1 MVSLLNNERAIVGLS
16 PLVENYSLEIS
27 AGIHSLD
34 MSVNNFL
41 SHTGSDGSSYWT
53 REVSAGYNGLW
64 GGEIIYSGSGV
75 YNSPESAVRWWMN
88 DPPHRAII
96 LADYNDIGTG
106 YVYCST
112 SSYGGFF
119 TADFGHR

>member
-16 PLVENYSLEIS
+16 PLVENYSREIS

-53 REVSAGYNGLW
+53 REESAGYNGLW